1 MINRRQFLYLAGA
14 SAINLLGINGLHLTK
29 YGTASSESKEFNPD
43 LEFSLTATP
52 SRVQIFPGEPTTVW
66 TYKGEVTDGDPSSL
80 VNLDQSYLG
89 PIIRVRKNQKIR
101 IHFKNNLPD
110 RSIIHWHGLHVPAEM
125 DGHPRYVIPTGA
137 TYTYEFEE
145 KETRSLPE
153 KLISI
158 ATILSTKIWG

>member
-1 MINRRQFLYLAGA
+1 
-14 SAINLLGINGLHLTK
+14 
-29 YGTASSESKEFNPD
+29 
-43 LEFSLTATP
+43 
-52 SRVQIFPGEPTTVW
+52 
-66 TYKGEVTDGDPSSL
+66 
-80 VNLDQSYLG
+80 LG